1 MAEHLKAMGL
11 TVSSSYIHYYF
22 IQIWCLIYIPFKK
35 YSDIKY
41 YLFIS
46 VFVCVMFGNMAV
58 YVLRGNHSSSASVKG
73 LVARTCDLVF

>member
-58 YVLRGNHSSSASVKG
+58 YVLRGKSQQQCLGKRFG
-73 LVARTCDLVF
+73 CTYL